1 MVFSRASALLR
12 ERVAIRVF
20 EVSVSFPS
28 GLESAPSPEYVL
40 MHPEL
45 SAEQIQQALQ
55 GISVPPQ
62 PQIMVDLQ
70 MEQYMP
76 DPDLEVIARL
86 IAQDPGLS
94 GALLKIVNSP
104 YYGLSNKIASIQ
116 RAVNL
121 LGSRSIINLI
131 NAQSIKGEMN
141 DETIV
146 TLNRFWDTAQDV
158 AMTCLTLAK
167 RTGAQAVDE
176 AYALGLFHDC
186 GVPLMLKRFP
196 NYMSVLEE
204 AYGNAGA
211 DSRVVDT
218 ENNAFNTNHAVVGYY
233 TAKSWRLPEHVTDA
247 IANHHN
253 ALAVFS
259 DESSRNSQ
267 LKNLLAI
274 LKMAEHICSSY
285 RVLGNQTVDHEWNAV
300 GDLVLDYVGLSD
312 YDFDS
317 LKLSIRELGA
327 H

>member
-1 MVFSRASALLR
+1 MSQ
-12 ERVAIRVF
+12 
-20 EVSVSFPS
+20 
-28 GLESAPSPEYVL
+28 
-40 MHPEL
+40 EL
-45 SAEQIQQALQ
+45 SAEQIQQSLQ

-76 DPDLEVIARL
+76 DPDLETIAKL
-86 IAQDPGLS
+86 ISQDPGLS

-104 YYGLSNKIASIQ
+104 YYGLRNKITSIQ

-131 NAQSIKGEMN
+131 NAQSIKSELH
-141 DETIV
+141 DDAIV

-167 RTGAQAVDE
+167 RVGLENGDE

-186 GVPLMLKRFP
+186 GVPLMLKQFP

-204 AYGNAGA
+204 AYASA
-211 DSRVVDT
+211 SAECRVVDT
-218 ENNAFNTNHAVVGYY
+218 ENRVFNTNHAVVGYY
-233 TAKSWRLPEHVTDA
+233 TSKSWRLPDHVSQA

-259 DESSRNSQ
+259 DESSRNNSPQ
-267 LKNLLAI
+267 KNLLAI
-274 LKMAEHICSSY
+274 LKMSENICASH
-285 RVLGNQTVDHEWNAV
+285 RVLGNQPEDHEWDCV
-300 GDLVLDYVGLSD
+300 GALVLDYIGLSE
-312 YDFDS
+312 YDFQTQ
-317 LKLSIRELGA
+317 KQEIRDLA
-327 H
+327 TR

>member
-1 MVFSRASALLR
+1 MSQ
-12 ERVAIRVF
+12 
-20 EVSVSFPS
+20 
-28 GLESAPSPEYVL
+28 
-40 MHPEL
+40 EL

-86 IAQDPGLS
+86 ISQDPGLS

-131 NAQSIKGEMN
+131 NAQSIKGEMS

-167 RTGAQAVDE
+167 RTGSQAVDE

-196 NYMSVLEE
+196 DYMTVLEE
-204 AYGNAGA
+204 AYASAGPEN
-211 DSRVVDT
+211 RVVDT
-218 ENNAFNTNHAVVGYY
+218 ENRAFNTNHAVVGYY
-233 TAKSWRLPEHVTDA
+233 TAKSWRLPEHVTNA

-253 ALAVFS
+253 ALAIFS

-274 LKMAEHICSSY
+274 LKMAEHICASY
-285 RVLGNQTVDHEWNAV
+285 RVLGNQVDDHEWNSI
-300 GDLVLDYVGLSD
+300 GHLILDYVGLSD
-312 YDFDS
+312 YDFEN
-317 LKLSIRELGA
+317 LKETVRELGA

>member
-1 MVFSRASALLR
+1 MSQ
-12 ERVAIRVF
+12 
-20 EVSVSFPS
+20 
-28 GLESAPSPEYVL
+28 
-40 MHPEL
+40 EL

-94 GALLKIVNSP
+94 GALLKIVNSS

-131 NAQSIKGEMN
+131 NALSIKGEMS
-141 DETIV
+141 DDTIV

-158 AMTCLTLAK
+158 AMTCLSLAK
-167 RTGAQAVDE
+167 RTGSQAVDE

-196 NYMSVLEE
+196 NYMAVLEQ
-204 AYGNAGA
+204 AYANAGP
-211 DSRVVDT
+211 DCRVVDT

-253 ALAVFS
+253 ALAIFS
-259 DESSRNSQ
+259 DESSRNPQ

-285 RVLGNQTVDHEWNAV
+285 RVLGNQPVDHEWNAI
-300 GDLVLDYVGLSD
+300 GHLVLDYVGLSD
-312 YDFDS
+312 YDFES

>member
-1 MVFSRASALLR
+1 MSQ
-12 ERVAIRVF
+12 
-20 EVSVSFPS
+20 
-28 GLESAPSPEYVL
+28 
-40 MHPEL
+40 EL

-86 IAQDPGLS
+86 ISQDPGLS

-131 NAQSIKGEMN
+131 NAQSIKGEMC
-141 DETIV
+141 DDTIV

-167 RTGAQAVDE
+167 RTGSQTVDE

-196 NYMSVLEE
+196 NYMTVLEQ
-204 AYGNAGA
+204 AYANAGP
-211 DSRVVDT
+211 DCRVVDT

-259 DESSRNSQ
+259 DESSRNPQ
-267 LKNLLAI
+267 VKNLLAI

-285 RVLGNQTVDHEWNAV
+285 RVLGNQSVDHEWNAI
-300 GDLVLDYVGLSD
+300 GPLVLDYVGLSD
-312 YDFDS
+312 YDFES
-317 LKLSIRELGA
+317 MKLSIRELGA

>member
-1 MVFSRASALLR
+1 MSQ
-12 ERVAIRVF
+12 
-20 EVSVSFPS
+20 
-28 GLESAPSPEYVL
+28 
-40 MHPEL
+40 EL
-45 SAEQIQQALQ
+45 SAEQIQQVLQ

-94 GALLKIVNSP
+94 GALLKIVNSS

-131 NAQSIKGEMN
+131 NALSIKGEMS
-141 DETIV
+141 DDTIV

-158 AMTCLTLAK
+158 AMTCLSLAK
-167 RTGAQAVDE
+167 RTGSQAVDE

-196 NYMSVLEE
+196 NYMAVLEQ
-204 AYGNAGA
+204 AYANAGP
-211 DSRVVDT
+211 DCRVVDT

-253 ALAVFS
+253 ALAIFS
-259 DESSRNSQ
+259 DESARNSP

-274 LKMAEHICSSY
+274 LKMAEHICASY
-285 RVLGNQTVDHEWNAV
+285 RVLGNQTVDHEWDSI
-300 GDLVLDYVGLSD
+300 GHLVLDYVGLSD
-312 YDFDS
+312 YDFEN

>member
-1 MVFSRASALLR
+1 MSQ
-12 ERVAIRVF
+12 
-20 EVSVSFPS
+20 
-28 GLESAPSPEYVL
+28 
-40 MHPEL
+40 EL

-86 IAQDPGLS
+86 ISQDPGLS

-131 NAQSIKGEMN
+131 NAQSIKGEMS
-141 DETIV
+141 DDTIV

-167 RTGAQAVDE
+167 RTGSQAVDE

-196 NYMSVLEE
+196 NYMAVLEE
-204 AYGNAGA
+204 AYGNAGP
-211 DSRVVDT
+211 DCRVVDT

-253 ALAVFS
+253 ALAIFS
-259 DESSRNSQ
+259 DESSRNPQ

-285 RVLGNQTVDHEWNAV
+285 RVLGNQSVDHEWNAISH
-300 GDLVLDYVGLSD
+300 LVLDYVGLSD
-312 YDFDS
+312 YDFES
-317 LKLSIRELGA
+317 MKLSIRELGA